1 MSWYSVDVECDGPVP
16 GRYSMLSIGVVK
28 IVPDLG
34 RDLGPGGPEGP
45 DTSFYAELRPI
56 SDEFDPEALAVSG
69 LDRETLVERGTEP
82 TKAMG
87 GLADFLDRTSV
98 GRPVFVTD
106 NPGFD
111 FAFVNW
117 YFHTFHGS
125 NPFGWS
131 ARRIGD
137 LWAGMQGRANAPWKH
152 LRTTVHSHH
161 ALDDARGNA
170 EAVLAMVQLGL
181 AIELE

>member
-1 MSWYSVDVECDGPVP
+1 MSWYSVDIECDGPMP
-16 GRYSMLSIGVVK
+16 GAYSMLSIGVVK

-34 RDLGPGGPEGP
+34 TSDAEL
-45 DTSFYAELRPI
+45 SFYRELRPV
-56 SDEFDPEALAVSG
+56 SDAFDPEALAISD
-69 LDRETLVERGTEP
+69 LDRSALVDGGADPAR
-82 TKAMG
+82 AMED
-87 GLADFLDRTSV
+87 LAGFLERTSV
-98 GRPVFVTD
+98 GPPVFVAD

-117 YFHTFHGS
+117 YFHTFTGA

-137 LWAGMQGRANAPWKH
+137 IWAGLAGRADASWKH
-152 LRTTVHSHH
+152 LRVTDHTHN

-170 EAVLAMVQLGL
+170 EAVLAMTERGFAVEL
-181 AIELE
+181 A